1 MPDEILRD
9 LERDV
14 VALKVSNAELAGE
27 LRNLRGTVDKLDAA
41 VNNLTETLNRGK
53 GAMWGIMLIAGSL
66 GASLT
71 TIVKQLMGV
80 T

>member
-27 LRNLRGTVDKLDAA
+27 LRNLRDTVDKLDAA

-71 TIVKQLMGV
+71 TIVKKLMGV
-80 T
+80 A

>member
-27 LRNLRGTVDKLDAA
+27 LKNLRGTVDKLETA
-41 VNNLTETLNRGK
+41 VNNLTDTLNRGK

-71 TIVKQLMGV
+71 TIVAEIL
-80 T
+80 TWR

>member
-1 MPDEILRD
+1 MSEEVLRD

-14 VALKVSNAELAGE
+14 VGLKISNAELAGE
-27 LRNLRGTVDKLDAA
+27 LKNLRKTVDNLELA
-41 VNNLTETLNRGK
+41 VNKLTETLNRGK

-71 TIVKQLMGV
+71 TIVKKLMGV

>member
-71 TIVKQLMGV
+71 TIVKKLMGV
-80 T
+80 A

>member
-1 MPDEILRD
+1 MPEAILRE

-14 VALKVSNAELAGE
+14 VALKVSNAELTGE

-41 VNNLTETLNRGK
+41 VNNLTEALNRGK

-71 TIVKQLMGV
+71 TIVKKLMGV
-80 T
+80 P